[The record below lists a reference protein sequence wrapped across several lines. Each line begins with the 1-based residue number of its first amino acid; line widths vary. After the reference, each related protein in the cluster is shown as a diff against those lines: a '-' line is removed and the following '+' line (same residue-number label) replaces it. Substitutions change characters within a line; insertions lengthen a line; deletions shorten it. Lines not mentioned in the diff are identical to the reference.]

1 MVGGMVIDAT
11 FGRTCRKPLSAYR
24 RLQSLALVVACLS
37 LLAACVGISSTE
49 LNSLGSTLTRA
60 DINFAEL
67 ETYAERSRA
76 AYGAK
81 SVIKAKYP
89 KTIRMSSP
97 GDTGVLYFLEQDNKA
112 KTQIITVRGTAD
124 PKNFLQDLN
133 ITVRTDRQAD
143 IPVEAGFDR
152 AARAIYS
159 DAKPYL
165 KRSYK
170 TYVTG
175 HSLGGAV
182 AALVTI
188 YAIEDGF
195 MVERVI
201 TFGQPRFTTAA
212 GVQRLRLPLIRVV
225 DENDIVPMLPPAAAT
240 DPEFGPYEH
249 LGPEVILLQG
259 PRYVYLPAHD
269 ATRIDVGEF
278 WRSIGIADLPD
289 HKIDYYVNKIAD
301 KINGAVEVTY
311 NQREKYV
318 GPQTNMQLAPN

>member
-1 MVGGMVIDAT
+1 M
-11 FGRTCRKPLSAYR
+11 
-24 RLQSLALVVACLS
+24 
-37 LLAACVGISSTE
+37 
-49 LNSLGSTLTRA
+49 
-60 DINFAEL
+60 
-67 ETYAERSRA
+67 TYAERSRA

-81 SVIKAKYP
+81 SVIKTKYP
-89 KTIRMSSP
+89 KTIRISSP
-97 GDTGVLYFLEQDNKA
+97 GDTDVRYFLEQDDKA

-124 PKNFLQDLN
+124 QKNFSEDLN

-143 IPVEAGFDR
+143 IPVHAGFDR
-152 AARAIYS
+152 AARAVYNDVKS
-159 DAKPYL
+159 YL
-165 KRSYK
+165 KRNYK

-212 GVQRLRLPLIRVV
+212 GVQRLRLPLIRVI
-225 DENDIVPMLPPAAAT
+225 DENDMVPMLPPATAT
-240 DPEFGPYEH
+240 DPKFGPYEH

-259 PRYVYLPAHD
+259 QYYVYLPAHD

-278 WRSIGIADLPD
+278 WRTIGIADLPD
-289 HKIDYYVNKIAD
+289 HKIDHYVNRIAD

-311 NQREKYV
+311 NQREQYV
-318 GPQTNMQLAPN
+318 GPQTDKLQPALN

>member
-1 MVGGMVIDAT
+1 MG
-11 FGRTCRKPLSAYR
+11 FERKLRKPLSVNR
-24 RLQSLALVVACLS
+24 QIQMLAMIAACLS
-37 LLAACVGISSTE
+37 LLTACVGISGAE
-49 LNSLGSTLTRA
+49 LKSIGSQLTPV

-67 ETYAERSRA
+67 ETYAKRSQA
-76 AYGAK
+76 AYQAK
-81 SVIKAKYP
+81 PVIKAKYP
-89 KTIRMSSP
+89 KTIRISSP
-97 GDTGVLYFLEQDNKA
+97 GDTGVRYFLEEDNTA

-124 PKNFLQDLN
+124 PKNFLEDLN
-133 ITVRTDRQAD
+133 ITVRTDRPAD
-143 IPVEAGFDR
+143 IPVDAGFDR
-152 AARAIYS
+152 AARAVYS

-212 GVQRLRLPLIRVV
+212 GVQRLRLPLIRVI
-225 DENDIVPMLPPAAAT
+225 DENDMVPMLPPAAAT

-259 PRYVYLPAHD
+259 PRYVYLPAHE

-289 HKIDYYVNKIAD
+289 HKIDYYVNRIAD

-311 NQREKYV
+311 NRREKYV
-318 GPQTNMQLAPN
+318 GLQ

>member
-1 MVGGMVIDAT
+1 MRRRDFITLLGIA
-11 FGRTCRKPLSAYR
+11 PLT
-24 RLQSLALVVACLS
+24 
-37 LLAACVGISSTE
+37 ACVGISSAE
-49 LNSLGSTLTRA
+49 LNSIGSKLTPA
-60 DINFAEL
+60 DINFLEL

-76 AYGAK
+76 AYGEK
-81 SVIKAKYP
+81 PVIKAKYP
-89 KTIRMSSP
+89 KTIRISSP
-97 GDTGVLYFLEQDNKA
+97 GDTGVRYFLEQDDKA

-124 PKNFLQDLN
+124 QKNFSEDLD
-133 ITVRTDRQAD
+133 IAVRTDRQAD
-143 IPVEAGFDR
+143 IPVDAGFDR
-152 AARAIYS
+152 AARAVYS
-159 DAKPYL
+159 DAKSYL
-165 KRSYK
+165 KRGYK

-195 MVERVI
+195 SVERVI

-212 GVQRLRLPLIRVV
+212 GVQRLQVPLIRVV
-225 DENDIVPMLPPAAAT
+225 DENDIVPMLPPASAT
-240 DPEFGPYEH
+240 DPAFGPYEH

-289 HKIDYYVNKIAD
+289 HKIDNYVNRIAD

-318 GPQTNMQLAPN
+318 RN

>member
-1 MVGGMVIDAT
+1 M
-11 FGRTCRKPLSAYR
+11 FRRLLSVNR
-24 RLQSLALVVACLS
+24 RLQILATIAACLS
-37 LLAACVGISSTE
+37 LTACVGISAAQ
-49 LNSLGSTLTRA
+49 LNSLGSKLTPV

-67 ETYAERSRA
+67 KTYAERSRA

-81 SVIKAKYP
+81 PVIKAKYP
-89 KTIRMSSP
+89 KTIRISSP
-97 GDTGVLYFLEQDNKA
+97 GDTGVLYFLERDDKA

-124 PKNFLQDLN
+124 QKNFSEDLD

-143 IPVEAGFDR
+143 IPVDAGFDR
-152 AARAIYS
+152 AARAVYS
-159 DAKPYL
+159 DAKSHL
-165 KRSYK
+165 KRDYK

-201 TFGQPRFTTAA
+201 TFGQPRFTTAT

-225 DENDIVPMLPPAAAT
+225 DENDMVPMLPPATAT
-240 DPEFGPYEH
+240 DPKFGPYEH
-249 LGPEVILLQG
+249 VGPEVILLQG
-259 PRYVYLPAHD
+259 QYYVYLPAHD

-278 WRSIGIADLPD
+278 WRTIGIADLPD
-289 HKIDYYVNKIAD
+289 HKIDHYVNRIAD

-311 NQREKYV
+311 NQREQYV
-318 GPQTNMQLAPN
+318 GPQTDKLQPALN

>member
-1 MVGGMVIDAT
+1 MA
-11 FGRTCRKPLSAYR
+11 
-24 RLQSLALVVACLS
+24 ACLS
-37 LLAACVGISSTE
+37 LTACVGISASE
-49 LNSLGSTLTRA
+49 LNSIGSKLTPV
-60 DINFAEL
+60 DLNFAEL
-67 ETYAERSRA
+67 VTYAERSRA

-81 SVIKAKYP
+81 SVIKRKYP
-89 KTIRMSSP
+89 KTIRISSP
-97 GDTGVLYFLEQDNKA
+97 GDTDVRYFLEQDDKA
-112 KTQIITVRGTAD
+112 RTQIITVRGTAD
-124 PKNFLQDLN
+124 QKNFSEDLN

-143 IPVEAGFDR
+143 IPVHAGFDR
-152 AARAIYS
+152 AARAVYNDVKS
-159 DAKPYL
+159 YL
-165 KRSYK
+165 KRNYK

-212 GVQRLRLPLIRVV
+212 GVQRLRLPLIRVI
-225 DENDIVPMLPPAAAT
+225 DENDMVPMLPPGTAT
-240 DPEFGPYEH
+240 DPKFGPYEH

-259 PRYVYLPAHD
+259 QYYVYLPAHD

-278 WRSIGIADLPD
+278 WRTIGIADLPD
-289 HKIDYYVNKIAD
+289 HKIDHYVNKIAD

-311 NQREKYV
+311 NQREHYV
-318 GPQTNMQLAPN
+318 GPQTDKLQPALN